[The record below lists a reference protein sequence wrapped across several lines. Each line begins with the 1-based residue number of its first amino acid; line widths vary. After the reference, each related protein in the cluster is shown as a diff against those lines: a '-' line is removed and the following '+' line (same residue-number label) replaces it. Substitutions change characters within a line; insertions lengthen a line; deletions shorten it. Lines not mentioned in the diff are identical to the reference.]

1 LLGVLVTEVAP
12 VDLIEWLWVLN
23 YLDCAWEVLRLRR
36 FKSVLIDL
44 QQKRALESVIL
55 KTVPFDREHSPSS
68 LAQTEALW
76 SADPAH
82 FTKHG
87 IDPVS
92 VPAMAVVQIKEN
104 LEALNKMLE
113 RAERRCDTIMQQLE
127 YRREVFAHRARHAA
141 DSLLNAK
148 TDQATSLTSTDTAP
162 ALAPPYQTSPNQIPV
177 DEVTLVPDSSAAEAG
192 EPKETSAE
200 TSESTPS
207 APAEQTTPNQLP
219 ADEVT
224 VAPASSAAEAV
235 ASIPK
240 ETSAEPSQSAPASD
254 A

>member
-1 LLGVLVTEVAP
+1 MPQDYVIPLEILALLAKPPLLKGESVQQYDELLGVLVTQVAP
-12 VDLIEWLWVLN
+12 VDLIEWLWVVN

-44 QQKRALESVIL
+44 QQTRALESVIL
-55 KTVPFDREHSPSS
+55 KTAPIDKQHSPSS
-68 LAQTEALW
+68 LAQAEALW

-87 IDPVS
+87 IDPLS

-113 RAERRCDTIMQQLE
+113 RAERRCDTSMQQLE
-127 YRREVFAHRARHAA
+127 YRREVFAHRARRTA

-148 TDQATSLTSTDTAP
+148 TDQGHSGTSTDTAP
-162 ALAPPYQTSPNQIPV
+162 ALAPPTPNAPNQIPT
-177 DEVTLVPDSSAAEAG
+177 DEITVVPTPSAAEAG
-192 EPKETSAE
+192 APVLEEKSAE
-200 TSESTPS
+200 TSE
-207 APAEQTTPNQLP
+207 L
-219 ADEVT
+219 
-224 VAPASSAAEAV
+224 
-235 ASIPK
+235 
-240 ETSAEPSQSAPASD
+240 TSAFD